1 MAATTS
7 KGVRLTPRELERVH
21 RLRAFYPEAA
31 SESDLLKLATVRG
44 LMLMEAEVTAS
55 GGGLPAGMTEDDLAA
70 VILPRILVAV
80 TWLARLGRL
89 PLLVASA
96 NARAITSSNA
106 VTTDSI
112 GEHDQLETMDLTAAD
127 DIGGLGGDFL
137 GDWPE

>member
-7 KGVRLTPRELERVH
+7 KGVRLTPRELERVQ

-89 PLLVASA
+89 PLVLASA
-96 NARAITSSNA
+96 SAITPSNA

-112 GEHDQLETMDLTAAD
+112 GEHDQLETLDLTAAD